1 MTALEKLEA
10 ARAKAAA
17 EAAEIEAKLRSL
29 KQAEEQATT
38 IEAALAKLRANR
50 EATAAQFAGI
60 PAQLESARAELARS
74 LAAVGPRCTSLRG
87 ENGPEAGKARTY
99 LSVVNDLETIASVEK
114 DVLAILDAEI
124 ARYENDLAAARKALK

>member
-10 ARAKAAA
+10 ARAKAAE

-29 KQAEEQATT
+29 KQAEETATT
-38 IEAALAKLRANR
+38 IEAALVKLRANR
-50 EATAAQFAGI
+50 EATAQQLSGI
-60 PAQLESARAELARS
+60 PDQLKSARAELARS

-87 ENGPEAGKARTY
+87 ENGPEAGRARTY
-99 LSVVNDLETIASVEK
+99 LSIVHDLETIASVQK

-124 ARYENDLAAARKALK
+124 ARYEGDLAAARRALK